1 MKLFHFPTQCTTAF
15 IHTKVCYLRT
25 QIINYCSPMKNILTK
40 NALVINDGLQQFS
53 LQQIV
58 SEEPLQININGKAF
72 TVAMRTP
79 GQDDELTRGLLF
91 TEGIIQKNS
100 DVEYL
105 EELFHNEESFPF
117 AVTVR
122 IAYFDEKE
130 FMRTGIANASCGICG
145 KREWNLGRVT
155 QENKSSNLTLNLQN
169 IKVMRK
175 AMQQNQLLYQL
186 TGGCH
191 AAAFFDNQYQ
201 TLCVF
206 EDVGRHN
213 AVDKGI
219 GFLLKNDLLKKAEI
233 LFLSGRISF
242 EILYKAY
249 SVGVCFILAISAPSS
264 MSIQYAE
271 KYGICIIGFCRDNKA
286 TVYSCQEKYSN
297 ELALL

>member
-1 MKLFHFPTQCTTAF
+1 
-15 IHTKVCYLRT
+15 
-25 QIINYCSPMKNILTK
+25 MKNIFTK
-40 NALVINDGLQQFS
+40 KALEICDGSQQFTN
-53 LQQIV
+53 QQII
-58 SEEPLQININGKAF
+58 SEEPLQININGNAF

-79 GQDDELTRGLLF
+79 GQDDELTRGLLY
-91 TEGIIQKNS
+91 TEGVIQKNA
-100 DVEYL
+100 DIEHL
-105 EELFHNEESFPF
+105 EELFHHGEVFPF
-117 AVTVR
+117 AVAVR
-122 IAYFDEKE
+122 ITNFDEKE

-145 KREWNLGRVT
+145 KKEWKPSRYT
-155 QENKSSNLTLNLQN
+155 QEKRPSALTLNLHH
-169 IKVMRK
+169 IKIMRK
-175 AMQQNQLLYQL
+175 AMQQNQPLYQL

-191 AAAFFDNQYQ
+191 AAAFFDDQYQ

-219 GFLLKNDLLKKAEI
+219 GFLLKNDLLNKTKI

-249 SVGVCFILAISAPSS
+249 SIGVSFILAISAPSS

-271 KYGICIIGFCRDNKA
+271 KFGVCIIGFCRDNKA